1 MTLGQQNFKWTLRSG
16 GEGSDL
22 NVQLTLSGEKVNM
35 STALT
40 GVTTI
45 ISLILFSPGGNGNE
59 KP

>member
-1 MTLGQQNFKWTLRSG
+1 MTFGAAKWMLRSG
-16 GEGSDL
+16 GGGSDL
-22 NVQLTLSGEKVNM
+22 NVQLTLSREKVNM

-45 ISLILFSPGGNGNE
+45 IILILFSPGGNGNE